1 MKREFIVSE
10 KEELLSFLRNN
21 LTSKSKNN
29 LKSLLAK
36 EMVLVNGKIQT
47 KFNFILFKGDKV
59 EIRDTKIK
67 TDNNYKKEIKIIYED
82 DDIIVVNK
90 PAGLLIISTDKEKE
104 YTLYHMVSS
113 YLKTKNKNNK
123 VFIIHRLDKDT
134 SGIVIFAKNQ
144 KTKNMFQNN
153 WDNLVKMRKYYAV
166 VNGNLKDKEGTI
178 KNYLVENDKSFMV
191 YSTNNKKEGKLSIT
205 DYKVLKENKDYS
217 LLDINIRTGRKN
229 QIRVSFKD
237 LGNPIVGDKKYG
249 DGKSLI
255 KRMALHQYK
264 IELIDPRDNKKKVFK
279 TEMPTSFKKLIK

>member
-123 VFIIHRLDKDT
+123 VFIIHRLDRET
-134 SGIVIFAKNQ
+134 SGLVMFAKNQ
-144 KTKNMFQNN
+144 KAKNLFQSN
-153 WDNLVKMRKYYAV
+153 WDKMFIKRGYYAV
-166 VNGNLKDKEGTI
+166 VEGTP
-178 KNYLVENDKSFMV
+178 KEKEKTLVSYLNENEGHMV
-191 YSTNNKKEGKLSIT
+191 YETTKTKGKYACTQYRVISENNKYT
-205 DYKVLKENKDYS
+205 
-217 LLDINIRTGRKN
+217 LLDVNIKTGRKN
-229 QIRVSFKD
+229 QIRVQLKEN
-237 LGNPIVGDKKYG
+237 GNVIVGDKKYG
-249 DGKSLI
+249 SNIDPL
-255 KRMALHQYK
+255 KRMALHAYK
-264 IELIDPRDNKKKVFK
+264 LEFNDPRTNKRVNIEIDLPYAF
-279 TEMPTSFKKLIK
+279 SKLVK

>member
-1 MKREFIVSE
+1 MKREFIVTE

-123 VFIIHRLDKDT
+123 VFIIHRLDRET
-134 SGIVIFAKNQ
+134 SGLVMFAKSQ
-144 KTKNMFQNN
+144 KAKNLFQSN
-153 WDNLVKMRKYYAV
+153 WDNMFIKRGYFAV
-166 VNGNLKDKEGTI
+166 VEGSVKEKEKTLV
-178 KNYLVENDKSFMV
+178 NYLNENDEYMV
-191 YSTNNKKEGKLSIT
+191 YVTDKNKGKYACTQYRVVSENNKYT
-205 DYKVLKENKDYS
+205 
-217 LLDINIRTGRKN
+217 LLDVNIKTGRKN
-229 QIRVSFKD
+229 QIRVQLKEN
-237 LGNPIVGDKKYG
+237 GNIIVGDKKYG
-249 DGKSLI
+249 SKIDPL
-255 KRMALHQYK
+255 KRMALHAYK
-264 IELIDPRDNKKKVFK
+264 LEFNDPRNNKRTNIEIDLPYAF
-279 TEMPTSFKKLIK
+279 SKLVK

>member
-67 TDNNYKKEIKIIYED
+67 TNNNYKKEIKIIYED

-123 VFIIHRLDKDT
+123 VFIIHRLDRET
-134 SGIVIFAKNQ
+134 SGLVMFAKSQ
-144 KTKNMFQNN
+144 KAKNLFQSN
-153 WDNLVKMRKYYAV
+153 WDNMFIKRGYYAV
-166 VNGNLKDKEGTI
+166 VEGTV
-178 KNYLVENDKSFMV
+178 KEKEKTLVNYLNENEGHMV
-191 YSTNNKKEGKLSIT
+191 YVIDKNKGKYACTQYRVLSENNKYT
-205 DYKVLKENKDYS
+205 
-217 LLDINIRTGRKN
+217 LLDINIKTGRKN
-229 QIRVSFKD
+229 QIRVQLKD
-237 LGNPIVGDKKYG
+237 NGNIIVGDKKYG
-249 DGKSLI
+249 SESSPLN
-255 KRMALHQYK
+255 RMALHQYK
-264 IELIDPRDNKKKVFK
+264 LELVDPRSKKIIKFK
-279 TEMPTSFKKLIK
+279 TEMPTVFNKLIK

>member
-123 VFIIHRLDKDT
+123 VFIIHRLDRET
-134 SGIVIFAKNQ
+134 SGLVMFAKSQ
-144 KTKNMFQNN
+144 KAKNLFQSN
-153 WDNLVKMRKYYAV
+153 WDNMFIKRGYFAIVEGSPKEKEKTLV
-166 VNGNLKDKEGTI
+166 
-178 KNYLVENDKSFMV
+178 NYLNENDEHMV
-191 YSTNNKKEGKLSIT
+191 YVTDKNKGKYACTQYRVLSENNKYT
-205 DYKVLKENKDYS
+205 
-217 LLDINIRTGRKN
+217 LLDINIKTGRKN
-229 QIRVSFKD
+229 QIRVQLKEN
-237 LGNPIVGDKKYG
+237 GNIIVGDKKYG
-249 DGKSLI
+249 SKSDPL
-255 KRMALHQYK
+255 KRMALHAYK
-264 IELIDPRDNKKKVFK
+264 LEFNDPRNNKRTNIEIDLPYAF
-279 TEMPTSFKKLIK
+279 SKLVK

>member
-1 MKREFIVSE
+1 MKREFIVLE

-36 EMVLVNGKIQT
+36 EMVLVNGKVQT

-82 DDIIVVNK
+82 EDIIVVNK

-123 VFIIHRLDKDT
+123 VFIIHRLDRET
-134 SGIVIFAKNQ
+134 SGLVMFAKNQ
-144 KTKNMFQNN
+144 KAKNLFQSN
-153 WDNLVKMRKYYAV
+153 WDKMFIKRGYYAV
-166 VNGNLKDKEGTI
+166 VEGTP
-178 KNYLVENDKSFMV
+178 KEKEKTLVSYLNENEGHMV
-191 YSTNNKKEGKLSIT
+191 YETTKTKGKYACTQYRVISENNKYT
-205 DYKVLKENKDYS
+205 
-217 LLDINIRTGRKN
+217 LLDVNIKTGRKN
-229 QIRVSFKD
+229 QIRVQLKEN
-237 LGNPIVGDKKYG
+237 GNVIVGDKKYG
-249 DGKSLI
+249 SNIDPL
-255 KRMALHQYK
+255 KRMALHAYK
-264 IELIDPRDNKKKVFK
+264 LEFNDPRTNKRVNIEIDLPYAF
-279 TEMPTSFKKLIK
+279 SKLVK